1 MRVPEY
7 QQSVSQQ
14 GLPDAR
20 QTTHYTAD
28 DFMGGTQKAALGYG
42 VELAGNLANDAQ
54 KVAVKHYEDQL
65 KQSIADQARDA
76 ITQYR
81 NTKQGAMFGVEGQN
95 GQPRTPGFLELTG
108 KNALAPVNG
117 RSPASALQDTF
128 QQERSS
134 IAVSLTS
141 DEAKAIFSQHADEE
155 DYHTNGLIQQHEG
168 QQSRVFREST
178 LKADNVSLERE
189 IEQLNNDPVRIKANY
204 EKLKGNHAQLAM
216 LNGFNEEAGLEP
228 ARMQFSKALKVAN
241 ASAIQNGGWEVSA
254 NNIKIFKDE
263 LDVDSL
269 TDLKKSQLDAY
280 VPSVLQSNPQA
291 LLDAATEKLGP
302 QSFPAMDFERLKQI
316 RDTVESH
323 GADYNPD
330 GSPVTHI
337 DKDGVKSKYK
347 NQVRET
353 VAKDPG
359 FNIRPAANDSPEE
372 YNRVGDELLKAHY
385 DYHKGD
391 VEKTLAAYNGG
402 RAGVDKAIK
411 AGGDWQSKA
420 GVKDYLD
427 KAKIAAN
434 KTNTPLD
441 DASPLELQQIKNQA
455 ESTLEKGR
463 SVFQIGLKKQ
473 WENQYSQTATT
484 GQSGEIIPFKTFQQ
498 AYGEKAGEEYANY
511 QDQLN
516 HANNAYSIKD
526 MPTAD
531 VNKLLEAT
539 KPTADLGYGFRP
551 DGTAKGEGYLGVLKR
566 PDGGVMTEYSVG
578 VNING
583 KEMDIP
589 SIVPTLNKDEV
600 NQILNLKDGELP
612 SDAIIAKATS
622 FAEDRIA
629 KGLPVFHDTPTGNF
643 ASEQK
648 QYDDL
653 KSAADHI
660 QTERMK
666 DPIAYAYQ
674 SGYPVQPINW
684 TNPQQAA
691 TELQSRM
698 AVSDQLMDKFGT
710 KPTVLTT
717 EEAKSLSTTFEAM
730 PTKDAL
736 KLMDSLSKS
745 TNPIS
750 YNMAMQQLRK
760 DSPVTAMAG
769 ALYGVD
775 KAYQQSNWGG
785 YADPTTININGQKA
799 AEYVLKGERLLNPT
813 TGDKSED
820 GKSKNIFMPKDTEFQ
835 TAFDEATNG
844 AFANHPDAANTTMQ
858 TVRSAYAGISSETGD
873 THKEFNSDTF
883 DKALEMVTGTK
894 GGALNV
900 FNNRIIPPYGM
911 PEDVFTD
918 KVTQQFN
925 QQMDTAGLHR
935 FVTNDN
941 INHYKIIPMG
951 DGLYGFTDGNTIKPI
966 VINLNLKS
974 DPIAQAIN
982 P

>member
-20 QTTHYTAD
+20 QTTHYTAE
-28 DFMGGTQKAALGYG
+28 DFMGGTEKAALGYG
-42 VELAGNLANDAQ
+42 VELTGNLAHDAQ

-76 ITQYR
+76 VTQYR
-81 NTKQGAMFGVEGQN
+81 NSKQGAMFGTEGQN

-108 KNALAPVNG
+108 KNALAPING
-117 RSPASALQDTF
+117 RSPASTLQDTL
-128 QQERSS
+128 QQKRSS
-134 IAVSLTS
+134 IADSLTS
-141 DEAKAIFSQHADEE
+141 EEAKAIFSQHADEE

-178 LKADNVSLERE
+178 LKAESDSLSRE
-189 IEQLNNDPVRIKANY
+189 IEQGYNDPNRIQTNY
-204 EKLKGNHAQLAM
+204 AKLKDSQVQLAM
-216 LNGFNEEAGLEP
+216 LNGFDDKAGLES
-228 ARMQFSKALKVAN
+228 ARTQFSKSLKIAN
-241 ASAIQNGGWEVSA
+241 AAAIQNGGWEVAA
-254 NNIKIFKDE
+254 NNIKTFGHE

-291 LLDAATEKLGP
+291 LLDAATEKLKP
-302 QSFPAMDFERLKQI
+302 KTFPAMDFERLKQI

-330 GSPVTHI
+330 GSPVIHI
-337 DKDGVKSKYK
+337 DKDGVKSKFK
-347 NQVRET
+347 NQVRED
-353 VAKDPG
+353 VAKAPG

-402 RAGVDKAIK
+402 RAGIDKAIK

-427 KAKIAAN
+427 KALIEAN

-441 DASPLELQQIKNQA
+441 DASPPELLQIKNQA
-455 ESTLEKGR
+455 ESMISKSESTFR
-463 SVFQIGLKKQ
+463 A
-473 WENQYSQTATT
+473 ENQIQQDNQYAQAHATGVT
-484 GQSGEIIPFKTFQQ
+484 GEMIPFKTFEQG
-498 AYGEKAGEEYANY
+498 YGNKAPIEYEKYVDNI
-511 QDQLN
+511 N
-516 HANNAYSIKD
+516 HAKQAFSIRD
-526 MPTAD
+526 MPTA
-531 VNKLLEAT
+531 
-539 KPTADLGYGFRP
+539 
-551 DGTAKGEGYLGVLKR
+551 
-566 PDGGVMTEYSVG
+566 
-578 VNING
+578 
-583 KEMDIP
+583 
-589 SIVPTLNKDEV
+589 EV
-600 NQILNLKDGELP
+600 NNLLASQKPVNGSANYER
-612 SDAIIAKATS
+612 
-622 FAEDRIA
+622 ED
-629 KGLPVFHDTPTGNF
+629 
-643 ASEQK
+643 K
-648 QYDDL
+648 QYNSL
-653 KSAADHI
+653 LQAAKEAKD
-660 QTERMK
+660 TRDK
-666 DPIAYAYQ
+666 DPIASAYQ

-691 TELQSRM
+691 TEINNRL
-698 AVSDQLMDKFGT
+698 AISDQLTAKFGT

-736 KLMDSLSKS
+736 KFMDGLSKS

-769 ALYGVD
+769 ALYG
-775 KAYQQSNWGG
+775 
-785 YADPTTININGQKA
+785 INANGQKA
-799 AEYVLKGERLLNPT
+799 AEYVLKGERLINPP
-813 TGDKSED
+813 TGKKSD
-820 GKSKNIFMPKDTEFQ
+820 TYMPKDAEFQ
-835 TAFDEATNG
+835 AAFDEVTNG
-844 AFANHPDAANTTMQ
+844 AFANHLNAEEKTLE
-858 TVRSAYAGISSETGD
+858 TVRAAYAGISNESGD

-883 DKALEMVTGTK
+883 DKAIEMVTGTK

-900 FNNRIIPPYGM
+900 FNSRIIPPYGM
-911 PEDVFTD
+911 PEDIFVN
-918 KVTQQFN
+918 KVTQQYK
-925 QQMDTAGLHR
+925 QQMEAEGLHR
-935 FVTNDN
+935 FVANDN

-966 VINLNLKS
+966 VINLKPDS
-974 DPIAQAIN
+974 TAQAIN

>member
-28 DFMGGTQKAALGYG
+28 DFMGGTEKAALGYG

-134 IAVSLTS
+134 IAGSLTS

-178 LKADNVSLERE
+178 LKANNDSLARE
-189 IEQLNNDPVRIKANY
+189 IELGYNDPNRIKANY
-204 EKLKGNHAQLAM
+204 AKLKDGHAQLAI
-216 LNGFNEEAGLEP
+216 LNGFDEKAGLEP
-228 ARMQFSKALKVAN
+228 ARAQFSKALKVAN
-241 ASAIQNGGWEVSA
+241 AEAIQNGGWEVAA
-254 NNIKIFKDE
+254 NNIKTFGHE

-441 DASPLELQQIKNQA
+441 DASPPELQQIKNQA
-455 ESTLEKGR
+455 ESMISKSESTFR
-463 SVFQIGLKKQ
+463 A
-473 WENQYSQTATT
+473 ENQIQQDNQYAQAHAT
-484 GQSGEIIPFKTFQQ
+484 GVAGEMIPFKTFEQG
-498 AYGEKAGEEYANY
+498 YGNKAPIEYEKYVDNI
-511 QDQLN
+511 N
-516 HANNAYSIKD
+516 HAKQAFSIRD
-526 MPTAD
+526 MPTAE
-531 VNKLLEAT
+531 VNNLLASQ
-539 KPTADLGYGFRP
+539 KP
-551 DGTAKGEGYLGVLKR
+551 
-566 PDGGVMTEYSVG
+566 
-578 VNING
+578 ING
-583 KEMDIP
+583 SANYER
-589 SIVPTLNKDEV
+589 
-600 NQILNLKDGELP
+600 
-612 SDAIIAKATS
+612 
-622 FAEDRIA
+622 ED
-629 KGLPVFHDTPTGNF
+629 
-643 ASEQK
+643 K
-648 QYDDL
+648 QYNSL
-653 KSAADHI
+653 LQAAKEAKD
-660 QTERMK
+660 TRDK
-666 DPIAYAYQ
+666 DPIASAYQ